1 MMSFFHALTKGVVT
15 KMKILKDRFKNI
27 AVNRYIDIAVFLF
40 LIIFPF
46 CSGTYWIYVMSGIM
60 AFIIFAISLDL
71 LWGYTGL
78 MSMGHSLLFGAGGY
92 MIGISS
98 AYMNHVDWIEYKR
111 LPWFLAPLSSETGAF
126 VMALVLPAIISLFI
140 GLFMFTGKIKGVF
153 FSLITLALA
162 GIAELFV
169 INQSKYTHGNSGIT
183 VISRTILS
191 NSKKDRMDDFNYYFV
206 VLGFL
211 ILIYIICLF
220 IVNSRVG
227 KVLQAVRENE
237 ERLTFFG
244 FRPSFFKLLIYTI
257 SGMMAGLAGVL
268 YVRAQG
274 SINSTA
280 VGINLATLVL
290 IWVAVGGRGNL
301 TGAMIGTLVLQIL
314 ETKLTSTFSSISAD
328 FVQYWKLV
336 LGFIILLIVFL
347 IPKGIVGTLID
358 RQQKHKDRKRKEVIQ
373 QLEVIHHE

>member
-1 MMSFFHALTKGVVT
+1 
-15 KMKILKDRFKNI
+15 MKHKTILHKLKNLS
-27 AVNRYIDIAVFLF
+27 VNRYIDMAIFLF
-40 LIIFPF
+40 LMIFPF
-46 CSGTYWIYVMSGIM
+46 INGTYWTYVMSGIM

-98 AYMNHVDWIEYKR
+98 AYMNHLDWIEYKN
-111 LPWFLAPLSSETGAF
+111 LPWFLSFLSSEIGAF
-126 VMALVLPAIISLFI
+126 AMALILPGIISLFI

-183 VISRTILS
+183 VVSRTILS
-191 NSKKDRMDDFNYYFV
+191 NSKKDRMDDFSYYFV

-211 ILIYIICLF
+211 ILVYIICLF

-244 FRPSFFKLLIYTI
+244 FRPSIFKLLIYTI
-257 SGMMAGLAGVL
+257 SGMMAGLSGVL

-301 TGAMIGTLVLQIL
+301 TGAMLGTLVLQIL

-336 LGFIILLIVFL
+336 LGFIILLIVFV
-347 IPKGIVGTLID
+347 IPKGMVGTLLDI
-358 RQQKHKDRKRKEVIQ
+358 QQKHKDRKRKEVILQ
-373 QLEVIHHE
+373 QEVIHHE